1 VGIPKASFK
10 FHNRLTRSMAKHSM
24 RTRLAQLAGDIELPL
39 PWSDLYGLARSL
51 LAVGSLLTLLF
62 TTASDLIFVVD
73 AGASGNRCSGFAGLG
88 LFCLGGNDHLQIK
101 QWVAI
106 AVLVSVVSGW
116 RPRITCLP
124 HAYVAVSLFHNISAP
139 EGGDQIASSVALMLV
154 PICLSDRRR
163 WHWSSYNPPNVMT
176 TTWGQVRIIGAFL
189 GMALIK
195 VQLSWLYLQS
205 GIAKLGQTAWLDGT
219 AMYYWARNGT
229 FGVPMWS
236 RDTVYWLTSQP
247 IFEAG
252 MSWGSIVIEVAA
264 GISLIL
270 NYRLKR
276 IILFAAIS
284 LHLFIAL
291 IIGLWSFSII
301 MWGCLTFLLIPF
313 GRQIISSSREV
324 QQREVPNV
332 KLVLTAEQA
341 MGHAGQS

>member
-1 VGIPKASFK
+1 VHI
-10 FHNRLTRSMAKHSM
+10 
-24 RTRLAQLAGDIELPL
+24 RLARLAGDIELPI

-62 TTASDLIFVVD
+62 TSISDLIFVVD
-73 AGASGNRCSGFAGLG
+73 VGDSGNRCSGLAGLG
-88 LFCLGGNDHLQIK
+88 LFCLGGNDYFQIK

-106 AVLVSVVSGW
+106 VVLISVVSGW

-163 WHWSSYNPPNVMT
+163 WHWLSYNSPNVT
-176 TTWGQVRIIGAFL
+176 TMMSQVRTIGAFL
-189 GMALIK
+189 GMAMIK
-195 VQLSWLYLQS
+195 VQVSWLYLQS

-229 FGVPMWS
+229 FGAPTWS

-252 MSWGSIVIEVAA
+252 MSWGPIVIEVAA
-264 GISLIL
+264 GISLV
-270 NYRLKR
+270 
-276 IILFAAIS
+276 
-284 LHLFIAL
+284 LH
-291 IIGLWSFSII
+291 
-301 MWGCLTFLLIPF
+301 
-313 GRQIISSSREV
+313 
-324 QQREVPNV
+324 
-332 KLVLTAEQA
+332 
-341 MGHAGQS
+341 